1 MKVRMREMNETVSY
15 PLLQD
20 GDALVLEWFAE
31 LHHLTT
37 ETVIYWSI
45 VNRG

>member
-1 MKVRMREMNETVSY
+1 MREIKEAVSY

-31 LHHLTT
+31 LHHLTADT
-37 ETVIYWSI
+37 LIYMLR
-45 VNRG
+45 VTLCNK